1 MKTTFSEII
10 TNFAM
15 QGNKDLNWQSELAFS
30 PARFFRAKSAAVIN
44 AIPRFNRPPE
54 MASFLSFSMPIY
66 DERSVTAA
74 EDMQAGSVINSGM
87 MNFELCSVVIVRPDG
102 SATPVKSTYDPV
114 NGNVTLGE
122 SVSAGNSIEIDG
134 YIDGQFDREL
144 SLEQKRILGLCIV
157 TDWFYRFSNDWLN
170 MTPKIKDKTF
180 DVGSES
186 AQMTANTAKYKEME
200 AILNDALL
208 RYEINVAHRNM
219 VGKYGSVTRLTRM

>member
-1 MKTTFSEII
+1 MNTTFSEII

-15 QGNKDLNWQSELAFS
+15 QGNKDLNWQSELATS

-54 MASFLSFSMPIY
+54 MASFLTFSAPLYDDTSMTVDAEMP
-66 DERSVTAA
+66 
-74 EDMQAGSVINSGM
+74 AGSVIESGLK
-87 MNFELCSVVIVRPDG
+87 NYELCSVVIVHPDG
-102 SATPVKSTYDPV
+102 SATPVESTYDAAT
-114 NGNVTLGE
+114 GNVTLSE
-122 SVSAGNSIEIDG
+122 AVSAGSSIDIDA
-134 YIDGQFDREL
+134 YSDGQFDREL
-144 SLEQKRILGLCIV
+144 TLEQKRILGLCVV

-200 AILNDALL
+200 AMLNDALL
-208 RYEINVAHRNM
+208 RYEINVAHRN
-219 VGKYGSVTRLTRM
+219 VVNRFGSVTRLTRM